1 MFKHIPPMNPTKGG
15 RQIQKLSPGMLYLRI
30 LDLINC
36 PSRWSR
42 SIQLVFN
49 MNDPNY
55 LELHGFIYCYCGDES
70 HDSLIEFFF
79 SCEIFEYE
87 YKYKKC
93 NFFFRF

>member
-1 MFKHIPPMNPTKGG
+1 MFKHIPQINPTKGG

-79 SCEIFEYE
+79 RVKFLNMNINT
-87 YKYKKC
+87 KV
-93 NFFFRF
+93 